1 MVNLTE
7 HELTLVAKNRGIKN
21 YNNMSSEKLTL
32 DETERNLKT
41 LSEKGLKR
49 IEKMQNLSQN
59 ELNQTIKIHDQSRG
73 ELERIAK
80 MRRIKRYDKMSKEE
94 LIISLLKSKRSIAE
108 LFNNNLDNDKISD
121 AKKIFNRLRDILP
134 REYRKEIKKKLYE
147 TEHNENLSEQEKEEI
162 DEYLTKLVRT
172 LNKKEKHC
180 HHYRNDPDY
189 YGIRDIYYLF
199 SDIDDYYEPILVKSP
214 SKKITKYMKVEET
227 KTKIYQ

>member
-1 MVNLTE
+1 
-7 HELTLVAKNRGIKN
+7 
-21 YNNMSSEKLTL
+21 
-32 DETERNLKT
+32 
-41 LSEKGLKR
+41 
-49 IEKMQNLSQN
+49 MQNLSQN

-180 HHYRNDPDY
+180 HHYSNDPDY

-227 KTKIYQ
+227 KTKIYQWNNILIGLINHI

>member
-7 HELTLVAKNRGIKN
+7 HEPTLVAKNRGIKN

-32 DETERNLKT
+32 DETERNLNT

-49 IEKMQNLSQN
+49 IEKMRNLSQN

-94 LIISLLKSKRSIAE
+94 LIISLLKSKRSIAK

-134 REYRKEIKKKLYE
+134 REYRKEIKK
-147 TEHNENLSEQEKEEI
+147 S
-162 DEYLTKLVRT
+162 
-172 LNKKEKHC
+172 
-180 HHYRNDPDY
+180 
-189 YGIRDIYYLF
+189 F
-199 SDIDDYYEPILVKSP
+199 
-214 SKKITKYMKVEET
+214 MKQNT
-227 KTKIYQ
+227 TKIFRNRKKKRLMNILLN

>member
-32 DETERNLKT
+32 DETERNLNT

-49 IEKMQNLSQN
+49 IEKMRNLSQN

-180 HHYRNDPDY
+180 HHYRNDPDC

-227 KTKIYQ
+227 KTKICQ

>member
-32 DETERNLKT
+32 DETERNLNT

-147 TEHNENLSEQEKEEI
+147 TERNENLSEQEKEEI

-180 HHYRNDPDY
+180 HHYRNDPDC